1 MFYFSTF
8 KIIYCNDDKK
18 CKNYYIYTVL
28 FLNSNI
34 SRILTLKKQKQV
46 ASYKAVHY
54 LTLHISGG
62 KGGRFYQP
70 FQH

>member
-54 LTLHISGG
+54 LTNPAYHGWQMWQI
-62 KGGRFYQP
+62 KAF
-70 FQH
+70 